1 MPGYEL
7 INKKDELV
15 QIKNIFN
22 NGSVF
27 FRYGFKNIRNNKYL
41 VSEFE
46 KKFSKKLKSK
56 YALAVSSGTAA
67 LRVALAVLNL
77 KDSDEVITQSFT
89 FVATVEAIIESGATP
104 KCVEIDDT
112 LNMDPNDL
120 IKKISKKTKA
130 IILVHMLGSPG
141 RINEI
146 LKICKKN
153 KIVVIEDT
161 AWGLGAT
168 YKKKYLGTIGRI
180 GTFSFDYAKMIT
192 TGEGGMLL
200 FKSKK
205 DFLKAKAWHDHG
217 HDNNPKFPRW
227 QDTRTSSG
235 FNFRMS
241 ELQAAVGLAQLKKLD
256 QILKLHKI
264 NSSKI
269 LNRIKNISEIKIRYI
284 PSKSSPSNDAVIFIL
299 PNKRLAKIC
308 KINLNKNKIST
319 KILPEAKTWH
329 FCKHWA
335 HMHELEK
342 ANKKKLYYSFPKSE
356 NILSR
361 CISIP
366 INCKMSKSLPNIIY
380 SIVNKTLLNEK

>member
-1 MPGYEL
+1 
-7 INKKDELV
+7 
-15 QIKNIFN
+15 
-22 NGSVF
+22 
-27 FRYGFKNIRNNKYL
+27 
-41 VSEFE
+41 
-46 KKFSKKLKSK
+46 
-56 YALAVSSGTAA
+56 
-67 LRVALAVLNL
+67 
-77 KDSDEVITQSFT
+77 
-89 FVATVEAIIESGATP
+89 
-104 KCVEIDDT
+104 
-112 LNMDPNDL
+112 MDPNDL

-227 QDTRTSSG
+227 QDTRSSSG